1 MGGSTFDVIFRSQL
15 IMKSSDLLKMI
26 HQVRI
31 KPMAS
36 YVTAQVPA
44 DFVR

>member
-1 MGGSTFDVIFRSQL
+1 
-15 IMKSSDLLKMI
+15 MKSPDLLKMI
-26 HQVRI
+26 HQVRV

-36 YVTAQVPA
+36 FITSPVPA